1 MKTFPMTDTGLQ
13 RKENEDYYFA
23 SDVELGNLPNLFIVA
38 DGMGGHNAGEYASKY
53 TVERV
58 VASILKSSQT
68 EPVSLIKEAI
78 EKANSLLLE
87 ESRSNESRRGM
98 GTTLV
103 CATIVGH
110 KMYVANVGDSRL
122 YIINRQIVQV
132 TRDHSLVEE
141 MVRTGKVKINDA
153 KHHPDKNVITRAVG
167 VVEDIAID
175 FFEVELDDNDIVL
188 LCSDGLTNMV
198 DDEDIKNIICSH
210 DSGEEQISTLI
221 GFANQNGGKD
231 NITAIIIKPF
241 SDEVKKC

>member
-38 DGMGGHNAGEYASKY
+38 DASKY

-58 VASILKSSQT
+58 VASILRSSQT

-153 KHHPDKNVITRAVG
+153 KHHPDKNVITRG
-167 VVEDIAID
+167 R
-175 FFEVELDDNDIVL
+175 
-188 LCSDGLTNMV
+188 CR
-198 DDEDIKNIICSH
+198 
-210 DSGEEQISTLI
+210 
-221 GFANQNGGKD
+221 
-231 NITAIIIKPF
+231 
-241 SDEVKKC
+241 